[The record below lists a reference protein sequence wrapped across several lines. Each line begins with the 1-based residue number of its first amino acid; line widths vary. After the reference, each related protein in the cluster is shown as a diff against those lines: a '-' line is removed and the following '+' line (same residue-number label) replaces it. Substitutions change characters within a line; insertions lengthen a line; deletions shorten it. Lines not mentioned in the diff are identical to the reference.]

1 MWNEEGGDGEHR
13 VVPSEPDL
21 VGSIPGQGVQVV
33 HEHRL
38 LQVLPHQLV
47 KKMECLHVS
56 RTDKASARHFKAVEG
71 GLVGRDVSQKVRV
84 FVCFFLVP
92 CFYVAHAGHCKFVNV
107 QSFSVSINNHYIRLQ
122 VCHIDCRRNSSS
134 PWRFKAGQ
142 ITVHF
147 ELRVHICNNEVHQV
161 IVTPCVSL

>member
-84 FVCFFLVP
+84 FVCFFCVP
-92 CFYVAHAGHCKFVNV
+92 LII
-107 QSFSVSINNHYIRLQ
+107 QSACNGTFTFRLLFTN
-122 VCHIDCRRNSSS
+122 IS
-134 PWRFKAGQ
+134 
-142 ITVHF
+142 T
-147 ELRVHICNNEVHQV
+147 
-161 IVTPCVSL
+161 

>member
-92 CFYVAHAGHCKFVNV
+92 CFDVAHAGHCKFVNV
-107 QSFSVSINNHYIRLQ
+107 QCFSVFINNHYIRLQ

-161 IVTPCVSL
+161 INMPCVN

>member
-21 VGSIPGQGVQVV
+21 VGSTPGQGVQVV

-47 KKMECLHVS
+47 KKTECLHVS

-92 CFYVAHAGHCKFVNV
+92 CFDVAHSGHCKFVHV
-107 QSFSVSINNHYIRLQ
+107 QCFSV
-122 VCHIDCRRNSSS
+122 
-134 PWRFKAGQ
+134 F
-142 ITVHF
+142 
-147 ELRVHICNNEVHQV
+147 
-161 IVTPCVSL
+161 

>member
-38 LQVLPHQLV
+38 LQVLPYQLV

-56 RTDKASARHFKAVEG
+56 RTDKASARHF
-71 GLVGRDVSQKVRV
+71 
-84 FVCFFLVP
+84 LVP

-107 QSFSVSINNHYIRLQ
+107 QCFSVKN
-122 VCHIDCRRNSSS
+122 
-134 PWRFKAGQ
+134 
-142 ITVHF
+142 
-147 ELRVHICNNEVHQV
+147 
-161 IVTPCVSL
+161 

>member
-13 VVPSEPDL
+13 VVPSEPDLVRQHCRLSICENWLSWTSTVSEQKIPITILILKRGPCLDL

-92 CFYVAHAGHCKFVNV
+92 CFDVAHAGHCKFVNV
-107 QSFSVSINNHYIRLQ
+107 QCFSV
-122 VCHIDCRRNSSS
+122 
-134 PWRFKAGQ
+134 F
-142 ITVHF
+142 
-147 ELRVHICNNEVHQV
+147 
-161 IVTPCVSL
+161 

>member
-38 LQVLPHQLV
+38 LQVLLHQLV
-47 KKMECLHVS
+47 KKMECLHIS

-71 GLVGRDVSQKVRV
+71 GLVGCDVSQKVRV
-84 FVCFFLVP
+84 F
-92 CFYVAHAGHCKFVNV
+92 FV
-107 QSFSVSINNHYIRLQ
+107 FSWCRASMLLMLGIVS
-122 VCHIDCRRNSSS
+122 S
-134 PWRFKAGQ
+134 
-142 ITVHF
+142 
-147 ELRVHICNNEVHQV
+147 
-161 IVTPCVSL
+161 

>member
-1 MWNEEGGDGEHR
+1 MVGRSPRCGMRKEGMVNTG
-13 VVPSEPDL
+13 SDL
-21 VGSIPGQGVQVV
+21 VGSILGQGVQVV

-84 FVCFFLVP
+84 F
-92 CFYVAHAGHCKFVNV
+92 FV
-107 QSFSVSINNHYIRLQ
+107 FSWCRASMLLMLGIVS
-122 VCHIDCRRNSSS
+122 S
-134 PWRFKAGQ
+134 
-142 ITVHF
+142 
-147 ELRVHICNNEVHQV
+147 
-161 IVTPCVSL
+161 

>member
-47 KKMECLHVS
+47 KLMECLHIS
-56 RTDKASARHFKAVEG
+56 RTNKASARHFKAVEG
-71 GLVGRDVSQKVRV
+71 GLVRSDVSQKVRV
-84 FVCFFLVP
+84 FVCFFCVP
-92 CFYVAHAGHCKFVNV
+92 CFDVAYAGHCKFVNV
-107 QSFSVSINNHYIRLQ
+107 QCF
-122 VCHIDCRRNSSS
+122 VCSSTITIS
-134 PWRFKAGQ
+134 GFKFVTQ
-142 ITVHF
+142 ISGG
-147 ELRVHICNNEVHQV
+147 
-161 IVTPCVSL
+161 IVPPPGASKPSLA